1 MCLQALIAPPWG
13 QKYYV
18 VNDTCIH
25 ICNMCCVFLQEYF
38 IEISNDNEVLSVAQ
52 KITAHIETSARQC
65 QVTTVHM
72 YVDHYVFIIHE
83 INMYYH
89 RHVYRLYVYVCA
101 MGACVCVCV
110 CLCYSLGVCMCVNK
124 YKYTCTCRSVISY
137 LY

>member
-83 INMYYH
+83 IKSVMY
-89 RHVYRLYVYVCA
+89 LA
-101 MGACVCVCV
+101 
-110 CLCYSLGVCMCVNK
+110 NW
-124 YKYTCTCRSVISY
+124 
-137 LY
+137 